1 MNERIKLTSF
11 SISRRND
18 ERILRAFTICAGDC
32 FQSLLCIDDL
42 NDSAL
47 PFKAVDRFAHFSG
60 GEFFDR
66 ALKFGLSLADD
77 LAKFDGRHSVLLKL
91 FEGRASFNR
100 LMLTAISN
108 E

>member
-1 MNERIKLTSF
+1 MNERIKLNSF

-47 PFKAVDRFAHFSG
+47 PFKAVDRFAHFSC

-66 ALKFGLSLADD
+66 ALKFGLSLPND
-77 LAKFDGRHSVLLKL
+77 LTELDGSHSMFSKLL
-91 FEGRASFNR
+91 EGCASFDC
-100 LMLTAISN
+100 LMLTAVAN

>member
-1 MNERIKLTSF
+1 MNERVELNSLPVAW
-11 SISRRND
+11 RND
-18 ERILRAFTICAGDC
+18 ERVVRAFTICAGDC

-47 PFKAVDRFAHFSG
+47 PFKAVDRFAHFSC

-66 ALKFGLSLADD
+66 ALKFGPSLPND
-77 LAKFDGRHSVLLKL
+77 LTELDGRHSMLLKL
-91 FEGRASFNR
+91 LEGCASFNG
-100 LMLTAISN
+100 LMLSAVAD